1 MLVSGIALLLACS
14 AFAAYEL
21 ADFRTT
27 MVRSLSTQAQIV
39 GANSASALLFNDPDS
54 ARDTLSA
61 LTAAPNILSAGI
73 YTPSGEPFAIW
84 PRGQEDKMSKPAI
97 PTGQTEFSRF
107 TGSELIL
114 MRAIE
119 FQGKRIG
126 TVEIHSDLGEVRDRL
141 VRYARIVAVVLAMS
155 LLAAFILSSIFQK
168 ATARPIVQLA
178 ETARIVSR
186 EKRYSV
192 RAPTPTAKDEI
203 SVLTEAFNEMLGQIQ
218 ERDTALQTA
227 IEALRQS
234 EERYRLV
241 SEISSD
247 YVYSLKVTQSGGLT
261 CEWITDRFT
270 QITGYTSGE
279 INLRGW
285 RSLYHSGDL
294 AVADQHYETLLSG
307 QPDSTEVRIVTRGQ
321 RVRWIRIYDRPI
333 GGPGHVERIYGAAQ
347 DITVQKQLEE
357 QLLQTGKMEAI
368 GQLAGGV
375 AHDFNN
381 LLTVIRGYG
390 DLLKKQPDLHEAS
403 KEQIDEILEAA
414 RRASELTRQL
424 LAFGRGQVL
433 QLRNVSVNRVL
444 DGMESLLRRLI
455 GEDVELVIIRGSDVG
470 LVKADPGQLEQVVMN
485 LAVNARDAM
494 PTGGRLTI
502 ETANVTL
509 NEDEAGQHGVVAAGP
524 YVMLSV
530 SDTGAGMDAE
540 TLARAFEPFFTTKDA
555 GKGTGLGLAMVYGIV
570 KQSGGDIRVL
580 TEPGRGTTF
589 RIYLPRLESGVEAAV
604 ESPPFQLRPFG
615 QGSETILV
623 LEDET
628 ALRSLIRQVLAG
640 RGYTVLDTGDPTE
653 AVRICEQRGTTIH
666 LLVTDVIMPKM
677 SGPQVVE
684 RVIKLCPEMRIL
696 YISGY
701 TARALAQ
708 LGEGP
713 AGPGQPGIS
722 FFAKPFAP
730 EALADKVRE
739 VLDEPLD
746 LDDSI

>member
-1 MLVSGIALLLACS
+1 
-14 AFAAYEL
+14 
-21 ADFRTT
+21 
-27 MVRSLSTQAQIV
+27 
-39 GANSASALLFNDPDS
+39 
-54 ARDTLSA
+54 
-61 LTAAPNILSAGI
+61 
-73 YTPSGEPFAIW
+73 
-84 PRGQEDKMSKPAI
+84 
-97 PTGQTEFSRF
+97 
-107 TGSELIL
+107 
-114 MRAIE
+114 
-119 FQGKRIG
+119 
-126 TVEIHSDLGEVRDRL
+126 
-141 VRYARIVAVVLAMS
+141 
-155 LLAAFILSSIFQK
+155 
-168 ATARPIVQLA
+168 
-178 ETARIVSR
+178 
-186 EKRYSV
+186 
-192 RAPTPTAKDEI
+192 
-203 SVLTEAFNEMLGQIQ
+203 
-218 ERDTALQTA
+218 
-227 IEALRQS
+227 
-234 EERYRLV
+234 
-241 SEISSD
+241 
-247 YVYSLKVTQSGGLT
+247 
-261 CEWITDRFT
+261 
-270 QITGYTSGE
+270 
-279 INLRGW
+279 
-285 RSLYHSGDL
+285 
-294 AVADQHYETLLSG
+294 
-307 QPDSTEVRIVTRGQ
+307 
-321 RVRWIRIYDRPI
+321 
-333 GGPGHVERIYGAAQ
+333 
-347 DITVQKQLEE
+347 
-357 QLLQTGKMEAI
+357 
-368 GQLAGGV
+368 
-375 AHDFNN
+375 
-381 LLTVIRGYG
+381 
-390 DLLKKQPDLHEAS
+390 
-403 KEQIDEILEAA
+403 
-414 RRASELTRQL
+414 
-424 LAFGRGQVL
+424 
-433 QLRNVSVNRVL
+433 
-444 DGMESLLRRLI
+444 
-455 GEDVELVIIRGSDVG
+455 
-470 LVKADPGQLEQVVMN
+470 
-485 LAVNARDAM
+485 
-494 PTGGRLTI
+494 
-502 ETANVTL
+502 
-509 NEDEAGQHGVVAAGP
+509 
-524 YVMLSV
+524 MLSV